1 MEGGPSG
8 AAEPR
13 PHETREIE
21 PVPAL
26 HEDVADGSETD
37 EEERERRRK
46 EASAAALTLEIVGD
60 LPHAEVKPPE
70 NVLFVCKLNPV
81 TRSEDLELIFSRFG
95 AISSCEVMKDK
106 KTGDSLQYAFIEFE
120 DKASAEQ
127 AYVKM
132 QNVLIDDRRIWVDFS
147 QSVSR
152 LHGVWLK
159 QRARQQGRSAERHAP
174 REAHS
179 SRDRYER
186 AQSRSRPS
194 DRDRAR
200 RDYRSEHPPRLRH
213 DDEHRSRSRRYDDH
227 HSRSRH
233 DDDDRSWSRRTHD
246 RGSGRR
252 HRDDWRSSRYDER
265 GARWHR
271 SADAEADRWSH
282 SRPRRASP
290 SDSP

>member
-106 KTGDSLQYAFIEFE
+106 KVRTCYSQQTGDSLQYAFIEFE

-127 AYVKM
+127 VRCCTNTGLC
-132 QNVLIDDRRIWVDFS
+132 QD
-147 QSVSR
+147 
-152 LHGVWLK
+152 
-159 QRARQQGRSAERHAP
+159 AER
-174 REAHS
+174 AH
-179 SRDRYER
+179 
-186 AQSRSRPS
+186 
-194 DRDRAR
+194 
-200 RDYRSEHPPRLRH
+200 
-213 DDEHRSRSRRYDDH
+213 
-227 HSRSRH
+227 
-233 DDDDRSWSRRTHD
+233 
-246 RGSGRR
+246 
-252 HRDDWRSSRYDER
+252 
-265 GARWHR
+265 
-271 SADAEADRWSH
+271 
-282 SRPRRASP
+282 
-290 SDSP
+290 